1 MQVSGLSRG
10 TRFMGASMT
19 TAASRT
25 LLALVGITSM
35 AFVLGAA
42 EPLSTERLVHGVIT
56 SVDPTVVTIASSQ
69 RTISGKIDPART
81 KITLHGKPAKLS
93 DLKVTSHAKAEL
105 CLDETWI
112 SIDEH

>member
-1 MQVSGLSRG
+1 MKVHTLFA
-10 TRFMGASMT
+10 TASF
-19 TAASRT
+19 AVFS
-25 LLALVGITSM
+25 LC
-35 AFVLGAA
+35 LGAA
-42 EPLSTERLVHGVIT
+42 EPLSTDRLVHGVIT
-56 SVDPTVVTIASSQ
+56 SVEPAVVTIASSQ
-69 RTISGKIDPART
+69 RSVTGKIDPART

>member
-1 MQVSGLSRG
+1 MKIRALFAGQRRCLVS
-10 TRFMGASMT
+10 AC
-19 TAASRT
+19 
-25 LLALVGITSM
+25 ALVSF
-35 AFVLGAA
+35 ALALGAA

-56 SVDPTVVTIASSQ
+56 SVDPVAGGRVTIASSQ
-69 RTISGKIDPART
+69 RAVTGKIDPART

-93 DLKVTSHAKAEL
+93 DLTVTSHAKAEL

>member
-1 MQVSGLSRG
+1 MKLH
-10 TRFMGASMT
+10 ALAA
-19 TAASRT
+19 TACFAVFS
-25 LLALVGITSM
+25 LCM
-35 AFVLGAA
+35 GAA

-56 SVDPTVVTIASSQ
+56 SVDPSVVTIASTQ
-69 RTISGKIDPART
+69 RSVTGKIDPART

-93 DLKVTSHAKAEL
+93 DLKVTEHAKAEL

>member
-1 MQVSGLSRG
+1 MKLHALFG
-10 TRFMGASMT
+10 
-19 TAASRT
+19 TAAFAVVS
-25 LLALVGITSM
+25 LC
-35 AFVLGAA
+35 LGAA

-56 SVDPTVVTIASSQ
+56 SVDPAVVTIASSQ
-69 RTISGKIDPART
+69 RSISGKIDPART

>member
-1 MQVSGLSRG
+1 
-10 TRFMGASMT
+10 MT

-25 LLALVGITSM
+25 CSTAARATRRLLPVAFLVSM
-35 AFVLGAA
+35 GFVLGAA
-42 EPLSTERLVHGVIT
+42 EPLSTDRLVHGVIT
-56 SVDPTVVTIASSQ
+56 AVDPTVVVIASSQ
-69 RTISGKIDPART
+69 RSVTGKIDPLRT